1 MKKLNIIKKERKT
14 INYATANV
22 VPQKFFPYLYDLNP
36 IYATVDSSVILGRDK
51 EINRICNC
59 FFKSKRANAV
69 LVGEHGVGKTAIVQK
84 LVDNVIHKRCP
95 KEMYDFHFLALNVEA
110 IVADIVRKSDKVNN
124 ILAKIVEF
132 VSNATNLV
140 IVIDQIQLIQADY
153 YLSYKFATLVRNP
166 RVKILGISTEEEF
179 YSYFEL
185 DKKTRS
191 RLEVIPI
198 LEPKPN
204 RIYPMIKKIVA
215 GLENVHRVTIDKNI
229 IKYIINVSSAISSE
243 LCNPELTLDIIE
255 KSMIVARRKHRKE
268 VTRKDVNS
276 NFNFNYELYSKMS
289 KEDKKIT
296 AYHEAGHFIVS
307 KMSENIK
314 NIKTTAITIVPA
326 EDFLGATMFEF
337 EPEKQESCDVQ
348 YYIDNI
354 AVDLAGREAEII
366 FTNSEKH
373 LTSGAY
379 QDLISATQ
387 TARDIVTSYGMID
400 NVGHNMSYLGIEDFT
415 NISLL
420 SENIKNEI
428 NSAVEK
434 LILDAENRAKE
445 ILNEHKPLLER
456 LAKELMSNEIL
467 DESDLERICRE
478 VEGK

>member
-1 MKKLNIIKKERKT
+1 
-14 INYATANV
+14 
-22 VPQKFFPYLYDLNP
+22 
-36 IYATVDSSVILGRDK
+36 
-51 EINRICNC
+51 
-59 FFKSKRANAV
+59 
-69 LVGEHGVGKTAIVQK
+69 
-84 LVDNVIHKRCP
+84 
-95 KEMYDFHFLALNVEA
+95 
-110 IVADIVRKSDKVNN
+110 
-124 ILAKIVEF
+124 
-132 VSNATNLV
+132 
-140 IVIDQIQLIQADY
+140 
-153 YLSYKFATLVRNP
+153 
-166 RVKILGISTEEEF
+166 
-179 YSYFEL
+179 
-185 DKKTRS
+185 
-191 RLEVIPI
+191 
-198 LEPKPN
+198 
-204 RIYPMIKKIVA
+204 MIKKIVA
-215 GLENVHRVTIDKNI
+215 GLENAHRVTIDKNI
-229 IKYIINVSSAISSE
+229 VKYIINVSSAISSE